1 MNVDDTV
8 SLSVNGQLFGG
19 WTGFRCVRGIE
30 LMPSSFE
37 VSLTERYPG
46 QPLCRSTRVIQ

>member
-1 MNVDDTV
+1 MSTDDTV
-8 SLSVNGQLFGG
+8 TLSVNGQLFGG